1 MAILIYSLRKYIVR
15 KNNAEG
21 NSYEGLE
28 TDTYHKKT
36 GGLRRAGAFAA
47 CGSVYGRA
55 KGGGEGFCRC
65 RGGKK
70 AADLLRADG
79 EAAGFRQLRCGL
91 GSR

>member
-1 MAILIYSLRKYIVR
+1 MAILIFFLRKYIVR
-15 KNNAEG
+15 KNNTEG
-21 NSYEGLE
+21 ISYEGLE

-36 GGLRRAGAFAA
+36 GGMRRAGAFAA
-47 CGSVYGRA
+47 CGGVYGRA

-79 EAAGFRQLRCGL
+79 EAAGFR
-91 GSR
+91 